1 MSKTD
6 LSARHTDW
14 EAIHRQLEKTAR
26 AIEQIEPPPEEQTRI
41 LKERAKNLA
50 REGQADQATRKQL
63 DVVEFL
69 LAYERYAVESHWVRE
84 VHPLKEIT
92 PLPGTPAFVLG
103 IINVRGRIVSVVDL
117 KRFFDLPVRGLADL
131 NRVIIIGD
139 SAMEFGILADSVTRV
154 RKIPADELQ
163 PALPTLTGVRAD
175 YLQGVHG
182 DGLVVLDVA
191 RLLSNPKIKFPNR

>member
-1 MSKTD
+1 MNNAAP
-6 LSARHTDW
+6 ARHIDW
-14 EAIHRQLEKTAR
+14 EAVRHQMEKAAQ
-26 AIEQIEPPPEEQTRI
+26 AIDQVELPPEAQARI

-50 REGQADQATRKQL
+50 REGQAGQGARKQL

-117 KRFFDLPVRGLADL
+117 KKFFDLPVRGLADL
-131 NRVIIIGD
+131 NRVIIVGD
-139 SAMEFGILADSVTRV
+139 AKMEFGILADSVSRV
-154 RKIPADELQ
+154 RQLPADELQ
-163 PALPTLTGVRAD
+163 PPLPTLTGVRAE
-175 YLQGVHG
+175 YLQGVNG

-191 RLLSNPKIKFPNR
+191 RLLSDPKIKFPNR